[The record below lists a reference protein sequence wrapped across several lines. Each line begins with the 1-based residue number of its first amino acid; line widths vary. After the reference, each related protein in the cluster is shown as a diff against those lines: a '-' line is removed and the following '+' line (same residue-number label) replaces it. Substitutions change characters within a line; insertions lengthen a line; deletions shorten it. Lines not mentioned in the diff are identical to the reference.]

1 MKVSI
6 FNGSPKKDGDT
17 AAVTSYLAEAL
28 RAGGADA
35 EEHFLYHMGVR
46 GCLTCGLGPGR
57 DNAVKMINVFLS
69 SDLAVLACPIY
80 TERITDSLNA
90 FIDLLYHICRYDDD
104 VMERIEG
111 KKVAAVLTSDDGGA
125 LSESA
130 SGQLRRL
137 CELLRMDIVGIFE
150 VPFSGN
156 EDFVSSSFREKISFF
171 AEKITNG

>member
-17 AAVTSYLAEAL
+17 AAVTSSMIETMKA
-28 RAGGADA
+28 RGADA

-46 GCLTCGLGPGR
+46 GCLTCGLGSGR

-69 SDLAVLACPIY
+69 SDLAVFACPIY
-80 TERITDSLNA
+80 MERITDSLNA
-90 FIDLLYHICRYDDD
+90 FIDLLYHICRYDDE
-104 VMERIEG
+104 VMEKVGG

-125 LSESA
+125 SSDDA
-130 SGQLRRL
+130 SGMLRRL
-137 CELLRMDIVGIFE
+137 FGLLKMNNVGIFT

-156 EDFVSSSFREKISFF
+156 EAASPSFSEKVSDF
-171 AEKITNG
+171 AEKIMNG